1 METQRSNYPNGC
13 KSRPDLCTGHGN
25 ESISPHTRTLY
36 PPGSVR
42 AERALRREGKVPWR
56 GTSLRLLRHFFSFS
70 RVSLFVSQSRSY
82 LSLPPSSESSRTRN
96 SRSTVR
102 TLNAQPCSHFR
113 RAHTR
118 ADNAACR
125 RLATSLLLLLIISTV
140 VFLLSDHSHDKY
152 FRKSRFSNGT
162 NTHVSY

>member
-1 METQRSNYPNGC
+1 MDASRAPISAPGMVMSRYHRIPGPCILPVRS
-13 KSRPDLCTGHGN
+13 L
-25 ESISPHTRTLY
+25 
-36 PPGSVR
+36 
-42 AERALRREGKVPWR
+42 ERALRREGKVPWR

-162 NTHVSY
+162 NTHISY